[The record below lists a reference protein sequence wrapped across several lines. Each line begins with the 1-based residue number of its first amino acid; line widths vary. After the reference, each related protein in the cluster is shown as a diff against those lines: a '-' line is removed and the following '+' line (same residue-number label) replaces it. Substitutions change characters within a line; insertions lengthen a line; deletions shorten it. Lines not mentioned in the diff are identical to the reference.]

1 MARPHLFNHGRN
13 ASTVALAVVWVML
26 MGQVTWMNVI
36 SGLLLAM
43 LIQWLFPMPSLTAQL
58 RVHPWKTAVLLARFA
73 FDLVRASWH
82 VAWLAIRPRP
92 VGRGSLVDVQLHLH
106 DDLRRTIIAEF
117 TSLVPGTVVID
128 VHPETSIL
136 TIHVLDIT
144 DEDQLRRERE
154 NIWALERRVAAAL
167 EVRPTPLDDQ
177 HDQAGQDNQ
186 EGDR

>member
-1 MARPHLFNHGRN
+1 
-13 ASTVALAVVWVML
+13 
-26 MGQVTWMNVI
+26 
-36 SGLLLAM
+36 
-43 LIQWLFPMPSLTAQL
+43 
-58 RVHPWKTAVLLARFA
+58 
-73 FDLVRASWH
+73 
-82 VAWLAIRPRP
+82 PRP